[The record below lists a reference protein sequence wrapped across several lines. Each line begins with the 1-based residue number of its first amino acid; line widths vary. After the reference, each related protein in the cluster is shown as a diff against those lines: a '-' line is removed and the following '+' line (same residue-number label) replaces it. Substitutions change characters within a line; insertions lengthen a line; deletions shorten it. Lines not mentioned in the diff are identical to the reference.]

1 MHTAVYQETSLETR
15 GQGVFIVSWSHKHKL
30 SWWCSDKEYTCRSRR
45 HRFDPWV
52 GKISWRKR
60 WQSMPVFLPGK
71 FHWERSL
78 VGYSPWDRKRVGHD
92 LVQLIWLKF
101 PWGFCPEKSLHDL
114 TITVKV
120 SHFRRLLQAS
130 LLTPNLYNSRQFL
143 RVFVYTHMCFPSPF
157 SSRKQK
163 QYMPTIYL

>member
-78 VGYSPWDRKRVGHD
+78 AGYSPRDRKRVGHD
-92 LVQLIWLKF
+92 LVTKQQQHITLSARQVPKTQNFHCGPVVKTPSFPCRGVGLI
-101 PWGFCPEKSLHDL
+101 PGWGTKIPHAVRHGKR
-114 TITVKV
+114 I
-120 SHFRRLLQAS
+120 
-130 LLTPNLYNSRQFL
+130 
-143 RVFVYTHMCFPSPF
+143 
-157 SSRKQK
+157 
-163 QYMPTIYL
+163 